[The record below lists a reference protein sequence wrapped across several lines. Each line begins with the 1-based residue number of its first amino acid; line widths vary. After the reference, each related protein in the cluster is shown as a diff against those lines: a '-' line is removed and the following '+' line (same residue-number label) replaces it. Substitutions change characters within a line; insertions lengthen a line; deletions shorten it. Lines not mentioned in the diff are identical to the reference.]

1 MNQLT
6 DNPVSNDGTT
16 MKTNLLKNI
25 ITLSLLL
32 TLVVAVTE
40 APAAAYLDPGAGSM
54 ATQLLIA
61 SAAGLLYTFRNWF
74 RTKAGKSSTKP

>member
-1 MNQLT
+1 VNQLT

-16 MKTNLLKNI
+16 MKTKLFNNI
-25 ITLSLLL
+25 INLSLLL
-32 TLVVAVTE
+32 TVIVTVTE

>member
-25 ITLSLLL
+25 ISLSLLL
-32 TLVVAVTE
+32 TVIVTVTE

>member
-1 MNQLT
+1 
-6 DNPVSNDGTT
+6 
-16 MKTNLLKNI
+16 MKTKLFKNI
-25 ITLSLLL
+25 INLSLLL
-32 TLVVAVTE
+32 TVVVAITE

-74 RTKAGKSSTKP
+74 RGKAGQGSPKH

>member
-1 MNQLT
+1 VNQLT

-16 MKTNLLKNI
+16 MKTKLFNNI
-25 ITLSLLL
+25 INLSLLL
-32 TLVVAVTE
+32 TVIVTVTE

-74 RTKAGKSSTKP
+74 RTKAGKGTPKP

>member
-1 MNQLT
+1 
-6 DNPVSNDGTT
+6 
-16 MKTNLLKNI
+16 MKTYLLRNL
-25 ITLSLLL
+25 ITFTLLL
-32 TLVVAVTE
+32 TVVVALTE

-74 RTKAGKSSTKP
+74 RGKTGKGSPKH

>member
-1 MNQLT
+1 
-6 DNPVSNDGTT
+6 
-16 MKTNLLKNI
+16 MKTKLFKNI
-25 ITLSLLL
+25 INLSLLF
-32 TLVVAVTE
+32 TVVVAMTE

-74 RTKAGKSSTKP
+74 RGKASKGNIKH

>member
-1 MNQLT
+1 VNQPT
-6 DNPVSNDGTT
+6 DNSVCYDGTT

-25 ITLSLLL
+25 ISISLLL
-32 TLVVAVTE
+32 TVVVAITE

-74 RTKAGKSSTKP
+74 RGKAGKGNTKH

>member
-25 ITLSLLL
+25 VSLSLLL
-32 TLVVAVTE
+32 TVIVTVTE

>member
-1 MNQLT
+1 
-6 DNPVSNDGTT
+6 
-16 MKTNLLKNI
+16 MKTKLFKNI
-25 ITLSLLL
+25 INLSLLL
-32 TLVVAVTE
+32 TVVVAVTE

-74 RTKAGKSSTKP
+74 RGKTSKGSQKH

>member
-6 DNPVSNDGTT
+6 DNAVSNHGTT
-16 MKTNLLKNI
+16 MKTKLFNNI
-25 ITLSLLL
+25 INLSLLL
-32 TLVVAVTE
+32 TVIVTVTE

-74 RTKAGKSSTKP
+74 RTKAGKGTPKP

>member
-1 MNQLT
+1 LT
-6 DNPVSNDGTT
+6 V
-16 MKTNLLKNI
+16 
-25 ITLSLLL
+25 
-32 TLVVAVTE
+32 VVAMTE

-74 RTKAGKSSTKP
+74 RGKAGKGNTKH